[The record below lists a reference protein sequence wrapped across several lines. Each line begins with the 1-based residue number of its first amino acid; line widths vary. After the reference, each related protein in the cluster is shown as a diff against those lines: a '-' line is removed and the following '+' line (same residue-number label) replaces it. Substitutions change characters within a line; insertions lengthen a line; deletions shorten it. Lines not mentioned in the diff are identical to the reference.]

1 MTRHR
6 RRIVCNTPRWNQ
18 IEQVGGAGGWGDKLF
33 RGINRPS
40 TNIGPSCTNNI
51 SCVRIKPH

>member
-18 IEQVGGAGGWGDKLF
+18 IEQVGGARGGVGMTKLAYQA
-33 RGINRPS
+33 I
-40 TNIGPSCTNNI
+40 
-51 SCVRIKPH
+51 VR